1 VGAVKPGRRPSF
13 DQEQSRIHLYGDEN
27 GPQTGIRSDALR
39 IEGKGATGRLT
50 LGGDGESGRLVVV
63 NRNDKPT
70 FQMDGG
76 TYLYDRDNPRRSSW
90 ARPSRSARSGDG
102 GWWYTRTSRGDC
114 VQAREVVSANGRRG
128 ATVVRVPAG

>member
-1 VGAVKPGRRPSF
+1 
-13 DQEQSRIHLYGDEN
+13 LYGDEN

-76 TYLYDRDNPRRSSW
+76 TCLYDRDNP
-90 ARPSRSARSGDG
+90 AAFILG
-102 GWWYTRTSRGDC
+102 
-114 VQAREVVSANGRRG
+114 E
-128 ATVVRVPAG
+128 TVGIGTER